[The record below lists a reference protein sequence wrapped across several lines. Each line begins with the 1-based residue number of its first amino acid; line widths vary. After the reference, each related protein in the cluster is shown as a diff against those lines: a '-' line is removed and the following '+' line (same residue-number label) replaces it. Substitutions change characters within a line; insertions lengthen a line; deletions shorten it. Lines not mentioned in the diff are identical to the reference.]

1 MGDASDIQRYDRR
14 TPELSNAPLH
24 MKQDSNSIEIYP
36 LNINLRLRL
45 MDLDLVLLTC
55 RANLPLSLGFV

>member
-45 MDLDLVLLTC
+45 MDLDLWT
-55 RANLPLSLGFV
+55 